1 MAKLLNEY
9 DYESVHAAEG
19 ELLKNRKHLKK
30 SAVDRYLNYFDTKC
44 QKSKAEAEKAKN
56 VIPGG
61 IQHNL
66 ANNHPFQL
74 AIEKADG
81 PYLYDIDGNRYIDF
95 LCAGGPTILGNKYPA
110 VQEAAIKHLF

>member
-9 DYESVHAAEG
+9 DYAAVHAAAG
-19 ELLKNRKHLKK
+19 DLIKNRKQFKK
-30 SAVDRYLNYFDTKC
+30 SAIDRYMNYFETKC
-44 QKSKAEAEKAKN
+44 AGSKAEAEKAKK

-66 ANNHPFQL
+66 ANNHPWQL

-81 PYLYDIDGNRYIDF
+81 PYLYDIDGNKYIDF
-95 LCAGGPTILGNKYPA
+95 LCAGGPTILGNNYPA
-110 VQEAAIKHLF
+110 VQEA